1 MTMKTKVAN
10 TDYRFPSPVPTASAT
25 AASSTPTRPAPPR
38 QGTSASAAADPEP
51 TLVTETSELDSR
63 DRAVLAVGPSAQEAS
78 EVSLV
83 LEAKEDLADKAS
95 AVLRPTLPAFLVFDL
110 EPMLE
115 VTPSRLKSPI
125 LMPTNLP
132 VLILSI
138 RLSLMSK
145 I

>member
-1 MTMKTKVAN
+1 VTMKTKVVN

-38 QGTSASAAADPEP
+38 RGTSASAAADQEP

-63 DRAVLAVGPSAQEAS
+63 DRAVGPSAQEAS

-83 LEAKEDLADKAS
+83 LEDKEDLADKAS
-95 AVLRPTLPAFLVFDL
+95 ALLRPTLPAFLVFDL

-138 RLSLMSK
+138 RLSLLSK

>member
-1 MTMKTKVAN
+1 
-10 TDYRFPSPVPTASAT
+10 
-25 AASSTPTRPAPPR
+25 
-38 QGTSASAAADPEP
+38 
-51 TLVTETSELDSR
+51 VTETSELDSR

-83 LEAKEDLADKAS
+83 LEDKEDLADKAS

-115 VTPSRLKSPI
+115 MVTPSRLKSSI

-138 RLSLMSK
+138 RLLLMSK